1 MLAGQSASIMSSTRG
16 WRRLASTEECVF
28 NYEEDP
34 NLERGYFMGARVFLH
49 GHGHGTCGC
58 LRCRHPEVV
67 RFFFPHINEFDGDF
81 PSRARM
87 EHHGWMIEQLQER
100 AATVGFNVGWTQ
112 RNISYGQLR
121 SSYSDEAFRIRML
134 CVLQRHG
141 FEGGPWKFPR
151 KSL

>member
-16 WRRLASTEECVF
+16 WRSLASTEEFVF

-67 RFFFPHINEFDGDF
+67 RFFFPHINELDGVF
-81 PSRARM
+81 PSRARE
-87 EHHGWMIEQLQER
+87 EHHGWMMEQLQER
-100 AATVGFNVGWTQ
+100 AARDGFNMGFTPST
-112 RNISYGQLR
+112 ISYGHLR
-121 SSYSDEAFRIRML
+121 SSYSDEAFLIRIL
-134 CVLQRHG
+134 CAVHSHG
-141 FEGGPWKFPR
+141 LDNLR
-151 KSL
+151 LL

>member
-34 NLERGYFMGARVFLH
+34 NLERGYFMSALLLLH
-49 GHGHGTCGC
+49 GHGEHHPCYGC
-58 LRCRHPEVV
+58 WRCRHPEVV
-67 RFFFPHINEFDGDF
+67 RFFFPHINELDGDF

-87 EHHGWMIEQLQER
+87 EHHGWMMEQLQER

-112 RNISYGQLR
+112 RNISYGHLR
-121 SSYSDEAFRIRML
+121 SSYSDAVSHSRIL
-134 CVLQRHG
+134 CALQRLAGHTN
-141 FEGGPWKFPR
+141 PVQW
-151 KSL
+151 